1 MAWGYRMGR
10 LGAGV
15 GIVGILGCSR
25 IENEDVINLKKR
37 ILLEVGTLKNPVKFD
52 IFPRKTFSL
61 KAEEDVTEAPKESVS
76 DTVEEIEVAKPVVE
90 APPAETIEVPEAA
103 PAETIEVP
111 EAAPAETIE
120 VVDIPPTPEPAAPSD
135 SIQSASEEV
144 VSTEAPP
151 TPEGPPATPPE
162 DPAPP
167 VDLTPLSDPP
177 TPAPVVTTSGP
188 GFNWQIAAVTISS
201 ILLFLMFTKSSS

>member
-37 ILLEVGTLKNPVKFD
+37 ILIEVGTLKNPVKFD
-52 IFPRKTFSL
+52 IFSMKTFSL
-61 KAEEDVTEAPKESVS
+61 KAEEEVTEAPKESVS
-76 DTVEEIEVAKPVVE
+76 DTVEEIEVAKPVV
-90 APPAETIEVPEAA
+90 EAA

-120 VVDIPPTPEPAAPSD
+120 VVDIPPTSEPAAPSD
-135 SIQSASEEV
+135 SIQSAPEEV

-151 TPEGPPATPPE
+151 TPEGPPA
-162 DPAPP
+162 
-167 VDLTPLSDPP
+167 
-177 TPAPVVTTSGP
+177 
-188 GFNWQIAAVTISS
+188 
-201 ILLFLMFTKSSS
+201 